1 MASKRPAAKV
11 RQLQL
16 RISLLGT
23 IPLVW
28 RSIVVPETITLPAL
42 HSAIQAVMGWHDSHL
57 HEFRTVKGE
66 YGNIDPDDPFVDDMK
81 NERGVRLLKVLG
93 YTGTLEYRYDFGD
106 DWLHLLQLED
116 VLPATAEAGSGVR
129 CIAGANACPPEDVGG
144 IPGYQQFVEVIG
156 DPSHEQYAETR
167 EWLGED
173 FDPKAFDLEA
183 ANLRLSRRH
192 ARHAWR
198 QLAG

>member
-11 RQLQL
+11 RQFQL

-28 RSIVVPETITLPAL
+28 RSIAVPETITLPAL
-42 HSAIQAVMGWHDSHL
+42 HGAIQAAMGWHDSHL
-57 HEFRTVKGE
+57 HEFSTVKGR
-66 YGNIDPDDPFVDDMK
+66 YGNIDPDDAFVDDMK

-106 DWLHLLQLED
+106 DWLHLIQLED
-116 VLPATAEAGSGVR
+116 ILPAAVEAGPGVR

-144 IPGYQQFVEVIG
+144 IPGYQQFVQVIR
-156 DPSHEQYAETR
+156 DPSHEHYAETR

-173 FDPKAFDLEA
+173 FDPGAFDLEA